1 MGAEICKLF
10 NLIYSRVTGVT
21 LRYLE
26 SFILEVTYPLR
37 DDLIYR
43 REID

>member
-1 MGAEICKLF
+1 LF
-10 NLIYSRVTGVT
+10 LSSNVAARVFVT
-21 LRYLE
+21 WIYLE

-37 DDLIYR
+37 DNLIYR